1 MKRTVIAL
9 VDDLFWRTKIDHA
22 VQSAGATTT
31 FISDPA
37 ALVSVDPERT
47 PLILVDLSLK
57 QPPFEGIAA
66 LKKLDKA
73 GKIPVVGYFEHV
85 RKDLRDKA
93 VAAGCDVV
101 LSRSSFSERFAD
113 ILMKY
118 ALPGGVKTES
128 EETELPEE

>member
-31 FISDPA
+31 FLSDPA
-37 ALVSVDPERT
+37 ALVSVDPDRT

-57 QPPFEGIAA
+57 ESPFEGIAA
-66 LKKLDKA
+66 LKKLDRA
-73 GKIPVVGYFEHV
+73 GKIPVVGYHEHV
-85 RKDLRDKA
+85 RRDLKEKA

-101 LSRSSFSERFAD
+101 LPRSSFSERLAEL
-113 ILMKY
+113 LMRY
-118 ALPGGVKTES
+118 ALPGGVRTES
-128 EETELPEE
+128 EEPELPEE